1 MVRADNRTN
10 GRPAGM
16 VKVDNQELMRELAGK
31 FMKMSRGRSRLAILA
46 IVLTCMLFTNLF
58 TGTSSMI
65 LSKRAA
71 DMRQMMSTSHAV
83 VQDLTEGEYQTAA
96 AAVEKNKEVERYGR
110 GMFLGS
116 GVDERY
122 GFSTEVRFADENMAE
137 SFQQIPSCG
146 HLPEHGN
153 ELAAGSFVLEALGVP
168 QELGAE
174 ITITYEQNPGELCT
188 DTFRLC
194 GYWESDPAIMAQMI
208 WVSADYAEAH
218 RYPVTE
224 QDLKNG
230 LLNGGYDL
238 VVWYRNLWDLS
249 GKTDA
254 LTKEGRLSDNS
265 RSFEVNPAYQIF
277 GEDGFRFDTV
287 AALVI
292 LIVLAGYLIIYNIFN
307 ISIQTDIRIYGLL
320 KNIGTT
326 GRQLKKLVHM
336 QVWRLSVTGIPC
348 GLIAGYLSGVWI
360 SPLLVAD
367 GELHAEL
374 SGQAETVISCHPAIF
389 IAAALL
395 TLGTVYLSVMRSCR
409 LVEQVTPVEAL
420 RMAEDTASAAD
431 SFIPVGKTRRKHRKA
446 KLYYNWFTMAF
457 WNFRRNIA
465 KGFIVMLSVALSL
478 VVMDCIVILV
488 QGYDLDIYKQM
499 FLSADFQIDQIPAT
513 AANSSF
519 AHLTPAIRQ
528 QLEACPDGDYRTGYV
543 WYSAQMH
550 QMEPHL
556 RQVWEDLAA
565 QNADVWNDY
574 ARNMWEQAAAS
585 GKIRIHLMGISQT
598 VFEKLE
604 WKGQPCSWD
613 TFCDGKQILT
623 DFNVI
628 DSDGPVSYYLPG
640 DRITMKYQ
648 SGREK
653 NYTVSGEAKLP
664 YSLDYSYYDAVYVTL
679 ILPEEEYL
687 AVTQQE
693 NAIYATIDCPEKDRA
708 AYQQYLEDTVLK
720 ENGLLHVTS
729 SLVMERS
736 FQKYVEK
743 YYVIGAALVF
753 VLGLIGVMNFFNM
766 TAASILSRKK
776 EFALLEAVGMT
787 QVQCRRML
795 LAEGCMYLAGSV
807 LLAIAMIGGT
817 GQLIVRMLGQAFFFR
832 VKVVVWPCFALV
844 PVLYLIVHGIVAD
857 QCGRMR
863 QESVVERI
871 RNS

>member
-1 MVRADNRTN
+1 
-10 GRPAGM
+10 M
-16 VKVDNQELMRELAGK
+16 VKVDNKEIMRDLAGK
-31 FMKMSRGRSRLAILA
+31 FMKISRGRSRLAILA

-71 DMRQMMSTSHAV
+71 DMRQMMSTSHAL
-83 VQDLTEGEYQTAA
+83 VQDLTKGEYEAAA
-96 AAVEKNKEVERYGR
+96 AAVDKNKTVERYGR

-122 GFSTEVRFADENMAE
+122 GFSVEVRSADENMAE
-137 SFQQIPSCG
+137 SFQQVPSCG
-146 HLPEHGN
+146 HLPEHEN
-153 ELAAGSFVLEALGVP
+153 ELAAGSLVLEALGVP
-168 QELGAE
+168 QEPGAE
-174 ITITYEQNPGELCT
+174 ITITYEQNPATGELCT

-194 GYWESDPAIMAQMI
+194 GYWESDHAAMAQML
-208 WVSADYAEAH
+208 WVSGTYAEAH

-224 QDLKNG
+224 KDLKNG

-238 VVWYRNLWDLS
+238 VVWYQNQWNLS
-249 GKTDA
+249 GKTDT
-254 LTKEGRLSDNS
+254 LNKESGLMDSS
-265 RSFEVNPAYQIF
+265 RSFEVNPAYQIL
-277 GEDGFRFDTV
+277 GEDGFSFDTV
-287 AALVI
+287 AALII

-326 GRQLKKLVHM
+326 GKQLKKLVHM
-336 QVWRLSVTGIPC
+336 QVWRLSVIGIPC

-395 TLGTVYLSVMRSCR
+395 TFGTVYLSVMQSCR
-409 LVEQVTPVEAL
+409 LVEKVTPVDAL
-420 RMAEDTASAAD
+420 RMAEDTASVSD
-431 SFIPVGKTRRKHRKA
+431 SFFHIGKNRIKKQKRKHENKKTNLR
-446 KLYYNWFTMAF
+446 YNWFTMAF

-465 KGFIVMLSVALSL
+465 KGIIVMLSVALSL

-488 QGYDLDIYKQM
+488 QGYDLDLYKQIY
-499 FLSADFQIDQIPAT
+499 LAADFQIDQIPST
-513 AANSSF
+513 AGNSSF

-528 QLEACPDGDYRTGYV
+528 QLEAGPDSDYRAGYV
-543 WYSAQMH
+543 YYSAETH
-550 QMEPHL
+550 EMEPYL
-556 RQVWEDLAA
+556 RSVWEDLAA
-565 QNADVWNDY
+565 QNAAVWNDY
-574 ARNMWEQAAAS
+574 ARDMWEQAAAS
-585 GKIRIHLMGISQT
+585 GKIRIHLMGISQAI
-598 VFEKLE
+598 FEKLE

-623 DFNVI
+623 DFNVT
-628 DSDGPVSYYLPG
+628 DADGPVSYYLPG
-640 DRITMKYQ
+640 DVVTMKYQ

-653 NYTVSGEAKLP
+653 TYTVSGEAKLP
-664 YSLDYSYYDAVYVTL
+664 YSLDYSYYDAVFVTL
-679 ILPEEEYL
+679 ILPEEEFL

-720 ENGLLHVTS
+720 ENSLLHVTS

-766 TAASILSRKK
+766 IAASILSRKK

-787 QVQCRRML
+787 RVQCRRML
-795 LAEGCMYLAGSV
+795 LAEGCMYLTGSV
-807 LLAIAMIGGT
+807 LLAVFMIGGT
-817 GQLIVRMLGQAFFFR
+817 EQLIVRMLGRAFFFK

-857 QCGRMR
+857 QCSRMQ

-871 RNS
+871 RNSSLR